1 MRLFAQSAGPLP
13 LPDSLPERQ
22 KLVAIILAVSILVV
36 ILELVRRRKLRE
48 EYSVLWL
55 VTGGFLLLLA
65 LNYSLLTGITSFI
78 GAVLPT
84 STLFF
89 GGLIFLIL
97 VCLQF
102 SVRLSA
108 TTRKLKWLNQKIA
121 LLEQSMKEQQD
132 AAASTREPM
141 KTGPKPEQEDES

>member
-1 MRLFAQSAGPLP
+1 MMLLALDPANTPLANSLP
-13 LPDSLPERQ
+13 LRQ
-22 KLVAIILAVSILVV
+22 KIVAIILAVAILVV

-48 EYSVLWL
+48 EYSILWL
-55 VTGGFLLLLA
+55 LTGGFLLIVA
-65 LNYSLLTGITSFI
+65 LSYPLLTGITKMI
-78 GAVLPT
+78 GAALPT

-108 TTRKLKWLNQKIA
+108 ITRKLKWLNQKIA
-121 LLEQSMKEQQD
+121 LLEQTLREQGLDEKED
-132 AAASTREPM
+132 
-141 KTGPKPEQEDES
+141 KPLVNQVSEQKAKNKK

>member
-1 MRLFAQSAGPLP
+1 MMGVGQNPAEIPLA
-13 LPDSLPERQ
+13 DSLPPRQ
-22 KLVAIILAVSILVV
+22 RLVAIILAVAILVV

-48 EYSVLWL
+48 EYSLLWL
-55 VTGGFLLLLA
+55 ITGGFLLLLTV
-65 LNYSLLTGITSFI
+65 NYRLLTGLTELI
-78 GAVLPT
+78 GATLPT

-108 TTRKLKWLNQKIA
+108 ITRRLKWLNQKIA
-121 LLEQSMKEQQD
+121 LLEQSMQEQ
-132 AAASTREPM
+132 
-141 KTGPKPEQEDES
+141 PKKAEQERHPLKYGPEQKTKKGE